1 MNIGKRR
8 LFYLEKSIFPLI
20 IRKQFII
27 QQREDGQYGHIE
39 KTSIVPSHT
48 SPSGD
53 IRVKSY
59 IVIMYADSTRRTE
72 HNNKIL
78 YRQKL
83 YRSPGR
89 RSSNSLLLGV
99 V

>member
-72 HNNKIL
+72 HN
-78 YRQKL
+78 
-83 YRSPGR
+83 R
-89 RSSNSLLLGV
+89 RS
-99 V
+99 